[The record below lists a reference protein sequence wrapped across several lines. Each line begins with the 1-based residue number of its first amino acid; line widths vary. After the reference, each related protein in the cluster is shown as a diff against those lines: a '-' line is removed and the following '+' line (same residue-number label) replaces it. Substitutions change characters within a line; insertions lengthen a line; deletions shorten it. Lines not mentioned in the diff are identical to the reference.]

1 MFEDLARDLAYG
13 LRLLRRTRLFSA
25 VVLATLA
32 AGIGVAVT
40 VFSIVDAW
48 LLKPLAFPHADRLV
62 VGLGATRERPAE
74 PAVFLPYR
82 GYVAWKARSRSF
94 DVVSATF
101 RRSYLMSGAGE
112 SSTAM
117 GMAVTEEFFQTL
129 GLSPARGRTL
139 AARDVG
145 GPAAVVIGHG
155 FWQRQFGGS

>member
-1 MFEDLARDLAYG
+1 
-13 LRLLRRTRLFSA
+13 TRVGPGEP
-25 VVLATLA
+25 VV
-32 AGIGVAVT
+32 V
-40 VFSIVDAW
+40 
-48 LLKPLAFPHADRLV
+48 
-62 VGLGATRERPAE
+62 
-74 PAVFLPYR
+74 LPYR

-155 FWQRQFGGS
+155 VWQRQFGGSSAAIGMHVTLTGASPDGAGMSPPDA